1 MADAAVGGLPFQ
13 VPDADP
19 RGSRG
24 CVAVLGDEARKETLL
39 LGRGYLP
46 VVLDSEVLGESRS
59 RKLVMEGEE
68 GATPDGE

>member
-1 MADAAVGGLPFQ
+1 M
-13 VPDADP
+13 
-19 RGSRG
+19 
-24 CVAVLGDEARKETLL
+24 AVLGDEARKETLL